1 MVEVG
6 LVAGQDLAEPLKLL
20 ELSVRDG
27 EPVTPGFAGSLRE
40 EMKQGRIEVL
50 AARLDGAVVGVAVLS
65 FRPSVSAG
73 SLFASIEEIYVE
85 PEARRRGLGKTLL
98 EFVEER
104 CALRGVSYIEVQ
116 TVDETAI
123 AFYEASGYEPE
134 SEVVVLSR
142 SVALREGG

>member
-27 EPVTPGFAGSLRE
+27 EPVTPGFAGSFRE
-40 EMKQGRIEVL
+40 EMEQGRIEVL

-65 FRPSVSAG
+65 FRPSVSASG
-73 SLFASIEEIYVE
+73 LFASIEELYVK
-85 PEARRRGLGKTLL
+85 PEVRRRGVGQTLL
-98 EFVEER
+98 ENVGKR
-104 CALRGVSYIEVQ
+104 CALRGISYVEVQ
-116 TVDETAI
+116 TVEEAAI
-123 AFYEASGYEPE
+123 AFYEALGYEPE

-142 SVALREGG
+142 SVALREDG